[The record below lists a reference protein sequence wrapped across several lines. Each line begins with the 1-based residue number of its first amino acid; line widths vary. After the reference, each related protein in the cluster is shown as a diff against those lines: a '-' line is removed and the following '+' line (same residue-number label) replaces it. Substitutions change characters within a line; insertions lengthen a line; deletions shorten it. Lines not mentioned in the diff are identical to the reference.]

1 MLDELIFLQEV
12 FWEKT
17 HIFVW
22 PNELTGLLCS
32 HPIEF
37 QLDLVEEYSFSGSGK
52 YCVKSVRIQSFY
64 AVKALS
70 CSNWLPQHKTSQK
83 VSLTCVYQG
92 AHQNSFKK
100 GIFGVKIHN
109 GSFIGCYT
117 FFLLAAIFLS
127 LTFRLQIYLF
137 KVKGCLGVAQQF
149 TKCFFMKFVLNIGS
163 LQLAYSLRMKQ
174 RK

>member
-1 MLDELIFLQEV
+1 MNLF
-12 FWEKT
+12 FSKRYFGKKT

-22 PNELTGLLCS
+22 PNELIGLLCS

-37 QLDLVEEYSFSGSGK
+37 QLDLVDKYSFSGCDK
-52 YCVKSVRIQSFY
+52 HCVKSVRIQSFY

-70 CSNWLPQHKTSQK
+70 CSNWLPEHKTSQK
-83 VSLTCVYQG
+83 VSLACVYQG

-127 LTFRLQIYLF
+127 LTFRLQIQ
-137 KVKGCLGVAQQF
+137 VKGCLGVAQQF

-174 RK
+174 